1 MRFCHGWLKEY
12 VTITDEP
19 RRVGALLTGA
29 GVPLDGIE
37 GVGDD
42 AVYDFEILTNRPDC
56 MNHVGLARE
65 LAALT
70 GQDLRIPDAKIPP
83 GGPPSP
89 EHADITIEDPDL
101 CARYSGRCILGA
113 RIGPSPDWLTRRL
126 ASIGQ
131 RPINNVVDVTNFVL
145 WELGHPLHAF
155 DLDRLTDRR
164 IVVRRARRGETL
176 VTLDGE
182 SRTLTTDMLVIADA
196 RRPVALAG
204 IMGARDSEISE
215 ATTRILLESAWFEP
229 ISVRRTARALG
240 LHTDASH
247 RFERGA
253 DPGLTVAALDR
264 AAALIAEVAGGE
276 VTGPALDV
284 HPRPEPPRV
293 VPFRPARARQL
304 LGLDLPADF
313 MRERL
318 TRLQFDVREPDR
330 DSWQVTIP
338 SFRRDVTQ
346 EVDLI
351 EEVIRQRGYD
361 AIGADL
367 PQHAG
372 AGRGRSDADR
382 RALLARQALQSAGIH
397 EAVNSILIDRE
408 DATPFAPHGAE
419 PRGISNP
426 LQSQAAWL
434 RMSLVPG
441 LLRNVAH
448 NLNHGITRCHLY
460 EIGPVFLPGKKEPLE
475 ERRLAFVLAGQ
486 GLPAHWSLKPRAVD
500 LYDARGPVELLSDLL
515 GTSRLVL
522 SSDKMSFLAEGRAL
536 GISHKDQSIGWL
548 GEIAPDVLQRFGID
562 QPVHGGEIAMEVLEA
577 EPVATRRYRPLPRYP
592 GVRRDLALIVKQDT
606 RFDAIE
612 RVVRSVNTVPIE
624 EVKPFDRYRGPGVPK
639 GCVSVAVQ
647 ILFRHGGR
655 TLTSEEVQSAQD
667 AIVAA
672 LEGELGARLRG
683 PSRD

>member
-19 RRVGALLTGA
+19 VRVGALLTGA

-37 GVGDD
+37 GTGDD
-42 AVYDFEILTNRPDC
+42 AVYDFDILTNRPDC

-70 GQDLRIPDAKIPP
+70 GRDLRVPHAEILA
-83 GGPPSP
+83 GGPPSS
-89 EHADITIEDPDL
+89 EHAGITIEDPDL
-101 CARYSGRCILGA
+101 CARYSGRCIIGA
-113 RIGPSPDWLTRRL
+113 RIGPSPDWLARRL
-126 ASIGQ
+126 ISIGQ

-155 DLDRLTDRR
+155 DLDRLADHR
-164 IVVRRARRGETL
+164 IVVRRARRGEIL

-196 RRPVALAG
+196 KHPVALAG
-204 IMGARDSEISE
+204 IMGGHDSEISD
-215 ATTRILLESAWFEP
+215 ATSRILLESAWFEP
-229 ISVRRTARALG
+229 VSVRRTARALG
-240 LHTDASH
+240 LHSDASH

-253 DPGLTVAALDR
+253 DPELTVTALDR

-276 VTGPALDV
+276 VTGPALDA

-318 TRLQFDVREPDR
+318 TRLQFNVREAGRDR
-330 DSWQVTIP
+330 WEVTVP
-338 SFRRDVTQ
+338 SFRRDVTR

-361 AIGADL
+361 AIGAEL
-367 PQHAG
+367 PQRAG
-372 AGRGRSDADR
+372 VGRGRSSADR
-382 RALLARQALQSAGIH
+382 RSLLARQALQSAGIH

-408 DATPFAPHGAE
+408 DAAPFALLDAE
-419 PRGISNP
+419 PRGITNP

-434 RMSLVPG
+434 RMSLMPG

-460 EIGPVFLPGKKEPLE
+460 EIGPAFLPGKKEPLE
-475 ERRLAFVLAGQ
+475 QRRLAFVLAGQ

-522 SSDKMSFLAEGRAL
+522 SSDKMSFLSDGRAL
-536 GISHKDQSIGWL
+536 GISHNDQSVGWL
-548 GEIAPDVLQRFGID
+548 GEIAPGILRRFGID
-562 QPVHGGEIAMEVLEA
+562 QPVYGGEIALEVLEA

-624 EVKPFDRYRGPGVPK
+624 EVQPFDRYRGPGVPK

-647 ILFRHGGR
+647 ILFRHSGR

-672 LEGELGARLRG
+672 LDRELGARLRG
-683 PSRD
+683 SATD

>member
-19 RRVGALLTGA
+19 ARVGALLTGA
-29 GVPLDGIE
+29 GVPLDGIT
-37 GVGDD
+37 GAGDD

-70 GQDLRIPDAKIPP
+70 GRDLRIPETDIPA
-83 GGPPSP
+83 GGPPSS
-89 EHADITIEDPDL
+89 EHAGITIEDPDL

-113 RIGPSPDWLTRRL
+113 RIGPSPDWLARRL
-126 ASIGQ
+126 ISIGQ

-145 WELGHPLHAF
+145 WEFGQPLHAF
-155 DLDRLTDRR
+155 DLDRLADHR
-164 IVVRRARRGETL
+164 IVVRRARRGEIL

-182 SRTLTTDMLVIADA
+182 SRTLTADMLVIADA
-196 RRPVALAG
+196 KRPVALAG
-204 IMGARDSEISE
+204 VMGGHASEISD

-229 ISVRRTARALG
+229 VSVRRTARALG

-253 DPGLTVAALDR
+253 DPALTVTALDR
-264 AAALIAEVAGGE
+264 AAALIAEVAGGQ
-276 VTGPALDV
+276 VTGPALDI

-318 TRLQFDVREPDR
+318 TRLQFKVREADR
-330 DSWQVTIP
+330 DSWQVTVP
-338 SFRRDVTQ
+338 SFRRDVTR

-361 AIGADL
+361 AIGAEL
-367 PQHAG
+367 PQRAG
-372 AGRGRSDADR
+372 TGRGRSNAAR
-382 RALLARQALQSAGIH
+382 RSLLARQAFQSAGIH
-397 EAVNSILIDRE
+397 EAVNSILINRE
-408 DATPFAPHGAE
+408 DAAPFAPPDAKAK
-419 PRGISNP
+419 GITNP

-434 RMSLVPG
+434 RMSLMPG

-448 NLNHGITRCHLY
+448 NLNHGMTRCQLY
-460 EIGPVFLPGKKEPLE
+460 EIGPVFLPGKKAPLE
-475 ERRLAFVLAGQ
+475 GRRLAFVLAGQ
-486 GLPAHWSLKPRAVD
+486 GLPAHWSQKPRTVD
-500 LYDARGPVELLSDLL
+500 IYDARGPVELLSDLL

-522 SSDKMSFLAEGRAL
+522 SSDKMPFLSEGLAL
-536 GISHKDQSIGWL
+536 SISHHGQSVGWL
-548 GEIAPDVLQRFGID
+548 GEITPSIRQRFGID
-562 QPVHGGEIAMEVLEA
+562 QPVYGGEIAMETLEA
-577 EPVATRRYRPLPRYP
+577 ELVAARRYRPLPRYP
-592 GVRRDLALIVKQDT
+592 GVRRDLALVVKQDT
-606 RFDAIE
+606 RFDDIE
-612 RVVRSVNTVPIE
+612 RVVRTVNTVPIE
-624 EVKPFDRYRGPGVPK
+624 EVQPFDRYRGPGVPK
-639 GCVSVAVQ
+639 GCMSVAIQ
-647 ILFRHGGR
+647 ILFRHSGR

-672 LEGELGARLRG
+672 LDRKLGARLRS
-683 PSRD
+683 PVTD